1 MKALHVPDL
10 KSPHGGRAGFL
21 LAEMGTLLDHDCMGT
36 LLDHDCMGTFLRH
49 KSMGTLLDHDC
60 MGTLLDHK
68 GMPFVEEC
76 PLTSFPLC

>member
-36 LLDHDCMGTFLRH
+36 LLDH
-49 KSMGTLLDHDC
+49 
-60 MGTLLDHK
+60 K

-76 PLTSFPLC
+76 PLTSFPLVEECPLTSYSLLSVW

>member
-36 LLDHDCMGTFLRH
+36 LLDHDCMGT
-49 KSMGTLLDHDC
+49 
-60 MGTLLDHK
+60 LLDHK

-76 PLTSFPLC
+76 PLTSFPLY